1 MMRTGT
7 SFGLLSLAVAT
18 ASCAAPP
25 PEELAGLWSAGPA
38 ACAMGVGVRFG
49 ADAIEV
55 VYPERTDVL
64 FERPRYEPEREG
76 EAFRVRITYDLPRLP
91 GGAASVGAHGVITL
105 ARSSDG
111 GIIPAAHMLADPRT
125 GAVRA
130 RIVDDPAVEAL
141 TLLPCEGVPTPE
153 LALRGRG

>member
-1 MMRTGT
+1 MMRMGT
-7 SFGLLSLAVAT
+7 SLGMLSLAVAT

-55 VYPERTDVL
+55 VYPERSEVL

-91 GGAASVGAHGVITL
+91 GGAASAGAHGVITL
-105 ARSSDG
+105 ARGPGG
-111 GIIPAAHMLADPRT
+111 GIIPATHMLADPRT
-125 GAVRA
+125 GAVHA
-130 RIVDDPAVEAL
+130 RLVDDPALEAL
-141 TLLPCEGVPTPE
+141 TLSPCEGVPTPE
-153 LALRGRG
+153 IPIRGRG